1 MPAASNAMRTILRTG
16 SVVFQFSRVNPSA
29 LNPEFDLAAIA
40 VAGNSGPS
48 GPYRATSSQWATQS
62 ARAISASSNPL
73 AKKVSMFLP
82 NLVATSRGFWVT
94 DFSRKSMCLIFSD
107 TKAVTRMPVSQ
118 RSARIA
124 LSRFC
129 CGVELGI
136 STRACLAW
144 IMLGAGRGGAARAS
158 ASSRRDRLE

>member
-62 ARAISASSNPL
+62 ARALSASSTPL
-73 AKKVSMFLP
+73 AKGINVLTEFGCHLARV
-82 NLVATSRGFWVT
+82 LGDGFFAQV
-94 DFSRKSMCLIFSD
+94 DVFDLLRHPGGD
-107 TKAVTRMPVSQ
+107 TN
-118 RSARIA
+118 AR
-124 LSRFC
+124 
-129 CGVELGI
+129 
-136 STRACLAW
+136 
-144 IMLGAGRGGAARAS
+144 
-158 ASSRRDRLE
+158 